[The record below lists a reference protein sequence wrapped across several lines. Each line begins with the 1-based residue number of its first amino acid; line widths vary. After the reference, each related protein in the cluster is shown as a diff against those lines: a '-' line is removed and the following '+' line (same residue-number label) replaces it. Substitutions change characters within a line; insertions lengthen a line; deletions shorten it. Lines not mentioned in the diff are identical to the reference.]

1 MSCSSSSPTRL
12 CSTAATCTS
21 PTTSRPPAW
30 RTTGSA
36 AADPSASADR
46 MSTALEQRIVELETR
61 LAFQEQALAELSDA
75 LRSEEHTS
83 ELQSLMRI
91 SYAVFCLKKKTKK
104 NTNVNTTNT
113 EL

>member
-75 LRSEEHTS
+75 LAAARIEAAGHADL
-83 ELQSLMRI
+83 LQRTLEAMKQDRKSTRLN
-91 SYAVFCLKKKTKK
+91 SSH
-104 NTNVNTTNT
+104 
-113 EL
+113 

>member
-1 MSCSSSSPTRL
+1 MRRS
-12 CSTAATCTS
+12 STAATCTS

-36 AADPSASADR
+36 AAAPSASADR

-75 LRSEEHTS
+75 LAAARIEAAGHADL
-83 ELQSLMRI
+83 LQRTLEAMKQSREI
-91 SYAVFCLKKKTKK
+91 GRAHV
-104 NTNVNTTNT
+104 
-113 EL
+113 

>member
-1 MSCSSSSPTRL
+1 MRRS
-12 CSTAATCTS
+12 STAATCTS

-36 AADPSASADR
+36 AAVPSASADR

-75 LRSEEHTS
+75 LAAARIEAAGRADLLPRTLEALKQSGGELLAEPSAEHPPH
-83 ELQSLMRI
+83 RH
-91 SYAVFCLKKKTKK
+91 
-104 NTNVNTTNT
+104 
-113 EL
+113 

>member
-1 MSCSSSSPTRL
+1 MRRS
-12 CSTAATCTS
+12 STAATCTS

-36 AADPSASADR
+36 AAAPSASADR

-75 LRSEEHTS
+75 LAAARIEAAGHADR
-83 ELQSLMRI
+83 LQRTLAAMTQSRGERDPDP
-91 SYAVFCLKKKTKK
+91 SR
-104 NTNVNTTNT
+104 
-113 EL
+113 EPPPPQS